1 MRRCGLSRVESAAL
15 QHCSMVTPSPTQN
28 GASCKYAPAPA
39 ADTDLAAAAHP
50 DKSARSCCQRC
61 ALGGCVL
68 GLLLLVTGVICA
80 FILKSVVNTQI
91 VDNMV
96 LFEGGQAFNSWRD
109 PPVNPVMK
117 IYFFNLTNKE
127 AFLGGLEKPRVS
139 KVGPYVYIEQ
149 IEKVDTSFDEAGD
162 TVTFSD
168 KKFYHF
174 SAELSNGT
182 DSDLLLMPNLPMFGA
197 FRDSSSILNTYKTYS
212 EEFAYQRSLKVPLLS
227 MSKL

>member
-1 MRRCGLSRVESAAL
+1 M
-15 QHCSMVTPSPTQN
+15 
-28 GASCKYAPAPA
+28 
-39 ADTDLAAAAHP
+39 
-50 DKSARSCCQRC
+50 
-61 ALGGCVL
+61 
-68 GLLLLVTGVICA
+68 
-80 FILKSVVNTQI
+80 
-91 VDNMV
+91 
-96 LFEGGQAFNSWRD
+96 LFFSFHE
-109 PPVNPVMK
+109 